1 MLQHALGSEVSMTW
15 AALSG
20 VQLIC
25 VICYLLATFKLR
37 DCFCSLFPANF
48 ACCTFP
54 TWRNLLAA
62 HVRPH
67 LSSTLL
73 YSGMMSH
80 SRRQAHSK
88 NLHSLQMQQQQTTK
102 TTVVIQL
109 IVEEQHSGTV
119 WLISYNNKKNFKT
132 KKSNFTPKYV
142 FVACHKPHASLIYV
156 NCCSK
161 S

>member
-1 MLQHALGSEVSMTW
+1 MR
-15 AALSG
+15 
-20 VQLIC
+20 
-25 VICYLLATFKLR
+25 YLL
-37 DCFCSLFPANF
+37 F
-48 ACCTFP
+48 ACNIQITRLLLLTFSSKLCMLHFP
-54 TWRNLLAA
+54 NLLAA
-62 HVRPH
+62 HVKPH

-80 SRRQAHSK
+80 SRRQVHSK

-119 WLISYNNKKNFKT
+119 WLISYNNKKKFKT